1 MGELHEMENT
11 QGNNILMEELMS
23 FLFAWNDSE
32 SSLLQMRMIDLYYL
46 FVTPFLAQRIAT
58 I

>member
-1 MGELHEMENT
+1 MGELHDMENM
-11 QGNNILMEELMS
+11 QGKKILMEEWMS
-23 FLFAWNDSE
+23 FVFAWNDSE
-32 SSLLQMRMIDLYYL
+32 SSLLQMRIIDLYYL